1 MLNVTREMFIQVL
14 DGYIELAK
22 KLKGEVVVLNRVK
35 DEDDEVIISKI
46 EDFKLIKTRFG
57 DLLEV
62 TIYVNDEDE
71 VYEEFKI
78 GNGSDYKKVQETI
91 LSKLPKTK
99 NKYNIKINTEIEK
112 EKPKQRN
119 SQKLS
124 ENHFQKFMKK

>member
-35 DEDDEVIISKI
+35 DEDDEVVISKI
-46 EDFKLIKTRFG
+46 EDFKLIKTSFG

-119 SQKLS
+119 SQNPS